1 MRSSLPASA
10 PPAFHATG
18 HPTIHPVALAKWP
31 VYAVVLATV
40 AFLLVALLAPDA
52 NARRRKRKRKAGPV
66 RIAVLPFEGMGVAGG
81 VMRESLEI
89 ELEMLEKIRL
99 QSSATAARSVV
110 RDGKRAFTSRKL
122 RRTLKKAKLDALVK
136 GQQMEGEQ
144 VLVVV
149 YAADGRPRFAEF
161 FKRGDDIDTLAAT
174 IVTSLKSTLLRF
186 SSAKVVSI
194 PREPPPSSAQAAR
207 DRNPIDEDDLFV
219 DLEGGEKEEPKKER
233 RKKRTRTAAK
243 TRDKP
248 RARDDDSSDR
258 RLIVGADAP
267 DDIDDE
273 RPRRRR
279 AVDDRAVSGASSR
292 SRKSFSKLTDE
303 EPEEVDDRE
312 TGGFFQPGPLTPM
325 LSVMGGVQ
333 GGTWIYDFAGK
344 DTNQSY
350 GFNRPFPGGA
360 ARVAFWP
367 MQYFGVEVDGGF
379 DYLYFEFDQ
388 PENGEGITPGQ
399 FSIPH
404 VTAGVAA
411 RARYI
416 LELSSSFGIGIGAR
430 IGYRFDFVGVEPQTM
445 GTGNNI
451 ATVTIVPGYMLN
463 ALVIGPEIFVPFKIG
478 SNRMEVQLSTEI
490 NPGISRYEE
499 MPDNPGDNSL
509 AFGGTAHLTAKAEIF
524 AGIFAFVGG
533 YGSIIVTN
541 YELAGDR
548 LSPIAGLDG
557 TREKFQGGTVTSI
570 NVGGRAGLGWEF

>member
-1 MRSSLPASA
+1 MARAR
-10 PPAFHATG
+10 
-18 HPTIHPVALAKWP
+18 WP
-31 VYAVVLATV
+31 IYAVVLATI
-40 AFLLVALLAPDA
+40 AFLVVALLAPDSH
-52 NARRRKRKRKAGPV
+52 ARRRKRKRKSGPV

-122 RRTLKKAKLDALVK
+122 RRTLQKANLDALVK
-136 GQQMEGEQ
+136 GEQMEGEQ

-149 YAADGRPRFAEF
+149 YAADGRARFAEF
-161 FKRGDDIDTLAAT
+161 FKRGDDIDALAAS
-174 IVTSLKSTLLRF
+174 IVAALKPTLLRF

-194 PREPPPSSAQAAR
+194 PREPPASSAQAAR

-219 DLEGGEKEEPKKER
+219 DLEGGDKPEPKKER
-233 RKKRTRTAAK
+233 SEKRKRAPKVAREE
-243 TRDKP
+243 P
-248 RARDDDSSDR
+248 RSRASDDR
-258 RLIVGADAP
+258 RPVLGSDAP
-267 DDIDDE
+267 DDIDDD

-279 AVDDRAVSGASSR
+279 AVDDRAVSGTSGR

-303 EPEEVDDRE
+303 EPEEEDTRE

-325 LSVMGGVQ
+325 VSVMGGVQ

-344 DTNQSY
+344 DGNQSY
-350 GFNRPFPGGA
+350 GFNRPFPGA
-360 ARVAFWP
+360 SARVAFWP
-367 MQYFGVEVDGGF
+367 MQYFGVEVDGSF
-379 DYLYFEFDQ
+379 DYLFFEFDQ
-388 PENGEGITPGQ
+388 PENGDGITPGQ

-404 VTAGVAA
+404 ITAGVAA

-416 LELSSSFGIGIGAR
+416 LPLSPSFGVGIGAR
-430 IGYRFDFVGVEPQTM
+430 LGYRFDYAGVEPQTM

-463 ALVIGPEIFVPFKIG
+463 ALVLGPELFVPFKIG

-509 AFGGTAHLTAKAEIF
+509 AFGGTAHLTVKAEIF
-524 AGIFAFVGG
+524 AGIFAFFGG
-533 YGSIIVTN
+533 YGSIIITN
-541 YELAGDR
+541 YELPGDR

-557 TREKFQGGTVTSI
+557 SRDKFQGGTVTSI
-570 NVGGRAGLGWEF
+570 NAGGRAGLGWEF